1 VTATFVTVMRIF
13 IRGCFI
19 NKLMNMSQLQKFK
32 GISNAQKSQRSIADC
47 SAFARERLV
56 MWEICLQMTL

>member
-1 VTATFVTVMRIF
+1 
-13 IRGCFI
+13 
-19 NKLMNMSQLQKFK
+19 MSQLQKFK
-32 GISNAQKSQRSIADC
+32 SISNAQKSQRGIVDC

>member
-19 NKLMNMSQLQKFK
+19 NKLMNISKLQKFK
-32 GISNAQKSQRSIADC
+32 GISNSEKSQRSIVDC
-47 SAFARERLV
+47 SAFAREWLV
-56 MWEICLQMTL
+56 MWEICIQMTL